1 MRRSI
6 VGGVLV
12 VAIGV
17 AALVAVGSATAN
29 GDTTAVERLAN
40 TIGTTQTQ
48 LGRLAAVQFASA
60 QINMVRAI
68 GGLAGAGIGVGVG
81 SVATYYFG
89 WRR

>member
-1 MRRSI
+1 MRGSI
-6 VGGVLV
+6 AGGII
-12 VAIGV
+12 VAAVAV

-29 GDTTAVERLAN
+29 GDTNALNGV
-40 TIGTTQTQ
+40 IDTTQTQ

-60 QINMVRAI
+60 QINMVRAV
-68 GGLAGAGIGVGVG
+68 GGLAGAGIGVGIG